1 MLDEIDVDDVTQG
14 PFSKR
19 LPLLEVPFE
28 GIWVGIGKIVLDV
41 LSSSLCD
48 RDHKGL
54 LEREYKQV

>member
-1 MLDEIDVDDVTQG
+1 MDDVTQG

-19 LPLLEVPFE
+19 LPLLKVPFE
-28 GIWVGIGKIVLDV
+28 GVWVGIGEVVLDV
-41 LSSSLCD
+41 LPSSLCD